1 MANREWGD
9 YVLLGACVMAWV
21 SVIYLMGGLQ
31 S

>member
-21 SVIYLMGGLQ
+21 SVIYLMGGL